1 MTRDDDGLDKY
12 LERLAEERKEA
23 HNADKR
29 AQARD
34 LISSGNA
41 RAAAKALGIDLPE
54 ENRVPSI
61 TELELGKQDVL
72 SQINISRLLTHPFK
86 SELYSN
92 LYDVDVT
99 SPAAI
104 EELNALR
111 MRLQG
116 YDPPDIGPLLTRS
129 VNDFDTLD
137 IQRGLSALETACC
150 LYQDYIR
157 SSRMK

>member
-23 HNADKR
+23 HNADR
-29 AQARD
+29 RRQARD
-34 LISSGNA
+34 LISRGNA
-41 RAAAKALGIDLPE
+41 RAAANVLGIDMTE
-54 ENRVPSI
+54 ENRVPSV
-61 TELELGKQDVL
+61 TELESRKQDVL
-72 SQINISRLLTHPFK
+72 GQINNSRLLTYPFK

-116 YDPPDIGPLLTRS
+116 YDPPGGLFTSSLQKEAIATLAFVIAPLPTRG
-129 VNDFDTLD
+129 
-137 IQRGLSALETACC
+137 RGSDEKRESQVRC
-150 LYQDYIR
+150 
-157 SSRMK
+157 